1 MTTKEAIDY
10 LRPIMESAT
19 LPRYQEALRLA
30 VEVLEEALSQP
41 TNEAVTA
48 IETLLAERDAAVLD
62 LHYMHALCMKIGF
75 SCPECDSRIDDLL
88 MSACAFCKNREM
100 ACWKDGLC
108 GDFEWRGPRKWFL
121 PQKGDT

>member
-1 MTTKEAIDY
+1 MDY
-10 LRPIMESAT
+10 SEIVKVLRNKSILDHIA
-19 LPRYQEALRLA
+19 YA
-30 VEVLEEALSQP
+30 
-41 TNEAVTA
+41 NEAVTA

-62 LHYMHALCMKIGF
+62 LHYMHALCMKFGF

-100 ACWKDGLC
+100 ACWKDGRC

-121 PQKGDT
+121 PQKGNT